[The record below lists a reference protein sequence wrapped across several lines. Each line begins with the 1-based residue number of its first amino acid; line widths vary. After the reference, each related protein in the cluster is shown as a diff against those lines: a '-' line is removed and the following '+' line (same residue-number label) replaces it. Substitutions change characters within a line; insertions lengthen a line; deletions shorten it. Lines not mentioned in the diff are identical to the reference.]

1 VVLRDGGRHGAAYRQ
16 ELFHAVVGAGLTLPE
31 GALAVRRV
39 WATSGRID
47 GVNEQ
52 LERYGISVAVEP
64 GAVRPYSAEIRAAA
78 TAFVEA
84 LVARAPVH
92 PDCVVGMGEVPFT
105 NAYAAAGDEK
115 ALAAAVRSRVP
126 LPPATGRVVLGAGPD
141 EIAVDVERRST
152 SEGIDVGMMMR
163 KRFDGE
169 NRGMLFEYPA
179 AAYRHFWMKNC
190 PIPIDV
196 AYINGGRI
204 EEIHEMEP
212 GFGIEPRLLPYY
224 DSGATAKYA
233 LEMPGGWF
241 AARGVEAG
249 DPVRIE

>member
-1 VVLRDGGRHGAAYRQ
+1 VVLRDGGRHGPAYRQ
-16 ELFHAVVGAGLTLPE
+16 EAFHAVVGAGLALPE

-52 LERYGISVAVEP
+52 LERYGVSVAVEP
-64 GAVRPYSAEIRAAA
+64 GAVRPYSPAIRAAA

-84 LVARAPVH
+84 LVERVPIH
-92 PDCVVGMGEVPFT
+92 PDCVVAMGEIPFT
-105 NAYAAAGDEK
+105 NEHAADADEK
-115 ALAAAVRSRVP
+115 ALAAAVRARVP
-126 LPPATGRVVLGAGPD
+126 LPPTTGRVLLREGPD
-141 EIAVDVERRST
+141 EIAVDVERRAT
-152 SEGIDVGMMMR
+152 VEGIDVGMMMR

-179 AAYRHFWMKNC
+179 ATYRHYWMKNC

-196 AYINGGRI
+196 AYINNDRI
-204 EEIHEMEP
+204 EEIHSMEP
-212 GFGIEPRLLPYY
+212 GFGIDQNALPRY
-224 DSGATAKYA
+224 DSHATAKYA

-241 AARGVEAG
+241 AARGVTAG
-249 DPVRIE
+249 DPVRIQ